1 MSSVALVDTLIAA
14 VDAADSSKKLIDAV
28 TDLAQAGLHAAV
40 PKLIAALN
48 YNNPG
53 VAVAA
58 VEGLIQIGKPAVPQL
73 LELLD
78 DYNYGA
84 RAWALRALS
93 GIGDPRAF
101 DLLLETAKNDFAL
114 SVRRAAA
121 RGLGCLQ
128 WEDMPSDRRSVAQRE
143 AMDALILVCQDP
155 EWVVRYAAIVGLESL
170 ALTAHQTDITTHIST
185 AFQKLVAAE
194 SEIAIRAR
202 IWKAQ
207 QSLNPGLEFSWTANT
222 NTPPLTEDSWSST
235 LERLYRRKSQERFE
249 EQPLN
254 EGDPRRFR
262 QLALSL
268 VPPNSLNDGA
278 TVVSAGVQL

>member
-1 MSSVALVDTLIAA
+1 MSSAALAETLIAA
-14 VDAADSSKKLIDAV
+14 VDAADSSQKLIDAV
-28 TDLAQAGLHAAV
+28 TALAAADLPEAA
-40 PKLIAALN
+40 PQLIAALN

-58 VEGLIQIGKPAVPQL
+58 VEGLIRLGQPAVPAL

-121 RGLGCLQ
+121 RGLGCLR
-128 WEDMPSDRRSVAQRE
+128 WEEMPSDRRVAAQTA
-143 AMDALILVCQDP
+143 AMAALIFVCQDP
-155 EWVVRYAAIVGLESL
+155 EWVVRYAAIVGLEAL
-170 ALTAHQTDITTHIST
+170 ALKAKQTTITQNVLAQLQEI
-185 AFQKLVAAE
+185 AATDP
-194 SEIAIRAR
+194 EIAICAR
-202 IWKAQ
+202 IWQAQ
-207 QSLNPGLEFSWTANT
+207 HSLQPDTQLKGDTASLTQSASTHLEDHWR
-222 NTPPLTEDSWSST
+222 LT
-235 LERLYRRKSQERFE
+235 LERLYHRKSQERFE

-262 QLALSL
+262 QWAIALGQ
-268 VPPNSLNDGA
+268 PD
-278 TVVSAGVQL
+278 

>member
-14 VDAADSSKKLIDAV
+14 VDAADSSQKLIDAV
-28 TDLAQAGLHAAV
+28 TDLAQAGSQAAV

-58 VEGLIQIGKPAVPQL
+58 VDGLIQIGKPAVPKL

-114 SVRRAAA
+114 SVRRAAS

-128 WEDMPSDRRSVAQRE
+128 WADMPSDRRNSAQSA

-170 ALTAHQTDITTHIST
+170 ALTAHRADITTHIAT
-185 AFQKLVAAE
+185 AFQTLAAAE
-194 SEIAIRAR
+194 PEVAIRAR

-207 QSLNPGLEFSWTANT
+207 QSLNLELDLSLTANT
-222 NTPPLTEDSWSST
+222 STSSPTEDSWSAT

-262 QLALSL
+262 QLAISL
-268 VPPNSLNDGA
+268 VPS
-278 TVVSAGVQL
+278 GV

>member
-1 MSSVALVDTLIAA
+1 MSSVTLVDTLIAA
-14 VDAADSSKKLIDAV
+14 VDAADSSQKLIDAV
-28 TDLAQAGLHAAV
+28 TNLAQTGLQAAA

-128 WEDMPSDRRSVAQRE
+128 WEDMPSERRHDAQSA

-155 EWVVRYAAIVGLESL
+155 EWVVRYAAVVGLESL
-170 ALTAHQTDITTHIST
+170 ALTAQRADITTHVSS
-185 AFQKLVAAE
+185 AFQTLAATE

-207 QSLNPGLEFSWTANT
+207 QSLNPGLEFSWTA
-222 NTPPLTEDSWSST
+222 TPSAPVQAEDSWSST
-235 LERLYRRKSQERFE
+235 LERLYHRKSQERLE

-262 QLALSL
+262 QLAISL
-268 VPPNSLNDGA
+268 VQSGI
-278 TVVSAGVQL
+278 